1 MPQVQVLSLGP
12 DKAVLSLERAAFL
25 QFIWRFQNPE
35 NCIKIQAETKRMPL
49 QVQRSIR
56 FCNSNYLTENYN
68 RSTQQITKRR
78 SHGFFRRFPLFYWR
92 IRGSSC
98 SWISPSTAKQTGS
111 APRRKRRCSL
121 PARNSRPWCGHRRN
135 RQMPTALP
143 CRSMSA

>member
-1 MPQVQVLSLGP
+1 MDASY
-12 DKAVLSLERAAFL
+12 
-25 QFIWRFQNPE
+25 
-35 NCIKIQAETKRMPL
+35 KIQRGIHVHLIQFFMCPEFWVHIIH
-49 QVQRSIR
+49 VQRSIR
-56 FCNSNYLTENYN
+56 FCNFNYLTENYN

-98 SWISPSTAKQTGS
+98 SWISPSAAKQTGS

-143 CRSMSA
+143 CQSMSA